1 MGKYVKQSLILF
13 TIMSFMLF
21 GCGGTQAED
30 AQNSEPQEP
39 EVVNDVEETVKE
51 TPTAKE
57 MEETEEETT
66 EEKTTEE
73 ETTTNMTEAQV
84 TTTAMEAGG
93 LLAYMDSLD
102 PQYPSIIIYNES
114 DGGTIVNIQEGQHYS
129 LKKGD
134 KIIVNEC
141 WDVISSSAFDTN
153 IVSNEFDVISN
164 NAVIIYP
171 DYTKFDKN
179 QKFFYSFRLKSNTDE
194 EPRTITCYLD
204 APTE

>member
-13 TIMSFMLF
+13 AIMSFMLF
-21 GCGGTQAED
+21 GCGGTQVED
-30 AQNSEPQEP
+30 AQNSESQEP
-39 EVVNDVEETVKE
+39 EVVNDVEETVEE

-57 MEETEEETT
+57 MGETEEE
-66 EEKTTEE
+66 TTEE

-93 LLAYMDSLD
+93 LLAYMESLD

-153 IVSNEFDVISN
+153 IVSNEFDRISN
-164 NAVIIYP
+164 NAVILYP

-194 EPRTITCYLD
+194 EPHTITCYLD